1 MTSSTPSGTRKLAGL
16 ITESGF
22 IELPRASGK
31 NPDILFLKCGQ
42 RERERNKVSSHGDY
56 LLVN

>member
-1 MTSSTPSGTRKLAGL
+1 MTSSTPSDTRKLAGL

-22 IELPRASGK
+22 IELPQASGK
-31 NPDILFLKCGQ
+31 KSRYTGQ

-56 LLVN
+56 LLLN